1 MPFVHVLII
10 ISNNSVSS
18 KKLPELSRKAFDL
31 DISKFLFLIG
41 FVLILKYFPSIQ
53 FSNSS
58 SICF

>member
-1 MPFVHVLII
+1 MPVVHVLII
-10 ISNNSVSS
+10 ISNNCVSS
-18 KKLPELSRKAFDL
+18 KKLPELSRKVFDL

-58 SICF
+58 PICF

>member
-10 ISNNSVSS
+10 ICNNSVSS